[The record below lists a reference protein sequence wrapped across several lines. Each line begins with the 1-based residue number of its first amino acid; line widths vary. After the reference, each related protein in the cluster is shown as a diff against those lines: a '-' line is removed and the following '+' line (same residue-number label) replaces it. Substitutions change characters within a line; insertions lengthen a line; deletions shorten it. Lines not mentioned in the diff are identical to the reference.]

1 MISTPPRRHQ
11 LGSWAFP
18 SGNHVDVYLE
28 TDAGGDLRHATCAW
42 DSPPPLSASDERH
55 YLTVVLPALTKR
67 AQEYLERPCRRA
79 LVLFV

>member
-28 TDAGGDLRHATCAW
+28 TAIGDVRQATCAW
-42 DSPPPLSASDERH
+42 DSALSASDERH